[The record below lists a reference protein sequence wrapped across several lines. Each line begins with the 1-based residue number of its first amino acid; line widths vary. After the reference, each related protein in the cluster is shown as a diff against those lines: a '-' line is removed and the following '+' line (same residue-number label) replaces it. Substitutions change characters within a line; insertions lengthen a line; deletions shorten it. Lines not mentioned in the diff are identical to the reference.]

1 LFIKKMLCCVS
12 IFLFVIGI
20 AGAADLADSYPAKAL
35 VFARVGIQDYLNS
48 YIANR
53 QGTEKNLLDRIL
65 SALKNN
71 HGINVSEDIKSFGVF
86 MFDSSEP
93 ASSGMPALN
102 PVLFVEGNFVPEKH
116 ISIIAKIIES
126 KEGTPVKV
134 ASINYNNKKVPA
146 LKWKDGLFFFKDK
159 NTLIHCKNNASKY
172 LLNNKVTFGKAPAN
186 VMQTIKTNRS
196 FISLSDDF
204 WNNKSVS
211 GNFASKVPAPVQS
224 VLSSLRILSG
234 KYDNGFMN
242 LWLTFATPEVA
253 NGMYTLL
260 EQLRTKFNTDSEQE
274 ISKFTSNIDKL
285 SANELVSEGAKLMSL
300 AGMKD
305 LIAEISLSVQE
316 EKTLF
321 IKAPIADTQLI
332 MAGIGLSAAIAVPN
346 FQAARGQALQKA
358 CFANQRVLMGAI
370 EMYNMDNDEMIKEIT
385 PDMFNAGGLLLR
397 EKYLANPLRMPDP
410 DCLIYSEGDLTGD
423 SGQIRCKKHG
433 SPVDP
438 IMLK

>member
-1 LFIKKMLCCVS
+1 MFIKKMLCCVS

-159 NTLIHCKNNASKY
+159 PFVY
-172 LLNNKVTFGKAPAN
+172 
-186 VMQTIKTNRS
+186 
-196 FISLSDDF
+196 
-204 WNNKSVS
+204 
-211 GNFASKVPAPVQS
+211 
-224 VLSSLRILSG
+224 
-234 KYDNGFMN
+234 
-242 LWLTFATPEVA
+242 
-253 NGMYTLL
+253 
-260 EQLRTKFNTDSEQE
+260 
-274 ISKFTSNIDKL
+274 
-285 SANELVSEGAKLMSL
+285 
-300 AGMKD
+300 
-305 LIAEISLSVQE
+305 
-316 EKTLF
+316 
-321 IKAPIADTQLI
+321 
-332 MAGIGLSAAIAVPN
+332 
-346 FQAARGQALQKA
+346 
-358 CFANQRVLMGAI
+358 
-370 EMYNMDNDEMIKEIT
+370 
-385 PDMFNAGGLLLR
+385 
-397 EKYLANPLRMPDP
+397 
-410 DCLIYSEGDLTGD
+410 
-423 SGQIRCKKHG
+423 
-433 SPVDP
+433 
-438 IMLK
+438 